1 MQELYTALNHLVR
14 ETPIERVS
22 VRDLTSLA
30 GVSRSTFYRHYYDKY
45 ALLNSYYNTNVKA
58 ILKEESRRELSWL
71 EALTAILKVLG
82 QNREFYQNAI
92 KGNNSCDLKAHIT
105 KISRHFYMTILSQN
119 GVDLNYWKNSKALDF
134 YICGT
139 LEILYSWMREGM
151 VEKPGEMAD
160 LILSL
165 LPSRFPFSFEGWKTA
180 LISGMY
186 K

>member
-1 MQELYTALNHLVR
+1 MQQLYTALNHLVR

-45 ALLNSYYNTNVKA
+45 ALLNSYYNTNVKSA
-58 ILKEESRRELSWL
+58 LTEDTRDEMSWL
-71 EALTAILKVLG
+71 DAQTAILKVLR
-82 QNREFYQNAI
+82 QDKDFYRNAI
-92 KGNNSCDLKAHIT
+92 ECNDSCDLKAHIT
-105 KISRHFYMTILSQN
+105 RISRHFYIAILNQN
-119 GVDLNYWKNSKALDF
+119 GVDLNCWKNSKALEA
-134 YICGT
+134 YIYGT
-139 LEILYSWMREGM
+139 LKILYSWVREGM
-151 VEKPGEMAD
+151 QEPPEELAD
-160 LILSL
+160 LISSL